1 MIQRIQSLYFLIA
14 SLLLCFLSFAPIYK
28 AESEDFSY
36 SIFLG
41 GLCETEL
48 PNGEPVVLVSQ
59 PGLIAVNLIIAALC
73 FASIFLFKNRKL
85 QKRLSSSLMI
95 STAAFVILLS
105 ASSAELMKSVPAG
118 NVEGSLSWG
127 LVMPALAIVFLLL
140 ANRGINKDEELI
152 KSADRLR

>member
-1 MIQRIQSLYFLIA
+1 
-14 SLLLCFLSFAPIYK
+14 
-28 AESEDFSY
+28 
-36 SIFLG
+36 
-41 GLCETEL
+41 
-48 PNGEPVVLVSQ
+48 VVLVSQ